1 MKVGDLVM
9 LSTRAT
15 RKGMRYEDEVG
26 LVIGVHATQNTSI
39 VIITANF
46 SGEICELP
54 LKDLMVIK

>member
-15 RKGMRYEDEVG
+15 RKGMQHEDEVG
-26 LVIGVHATQNTSI
+26 LVIGVHAIQGTNI

-54 LKDLMVIK
+54 LKDLMVVK